1 MKEHIFKKKYGQ
13 NFLNDQGILQKIY
26 KSISPNPNDLI
37 IEVGPGSGN
46 LTKWLQKYNCNII
59 CYEIDKSLQEQLESI
74 KNEKT
79 QIFFKDFL
87 EADLTA
93 DLSTIKYENLYVIAN
108 IPYYITTPIIK
119 KITFANINPQGL
131 VLMVQKEVADRL
143 SSKPKT
149 KDYGYITVLLN
160 YFYDIK
166 KLFNVSKNCFYP
178 RPNVDSAIIKLT
190 PNNKEKTDFI
200 FFNNLIESAF
210 QFKRKNLRNNLKTF
224 NLDII
229 SPVLEA
235 NGYSLNNRA
244 EEIPIEV
251 YIEISNKL
259 KQ

>member
-59 CYEIDKSLQEQLESI
+59 CYEIDESLQEQLKSI

-143 SSKPKT
+143 SAKPKT

-190 PNNKEKTDFI
+190 PNNKEKTDFNI
-200 FFNNLIESAF
+200 FNNLIESAF
-210 QFKRKNLRNNLKTF
+210 QFKRKNLRNNLKNF

>member
-59 CYEIDKSLQEQLESI
+59 CYEIDKSLQEQLKSI

-143 SSKPKT
+143 SAKPKT

-190 PNNKEKTDFI
+190 PNNKEKTDFNI
-200 FFNNLIESAF
+200 FNNLIESAF

-229 SPVLEA
+229 APVLEA
-235 NGYSLNNRA
+235 NDYSLNNRA

>member
-26 KSISPNPNDLI
+26 TSINPNPNDLI

-59 CYEIDKSLQEQLESI
+59 CYEIDESLKEQLASI

-87 EADLTA
+87 EADLTS
-93 DLSTIKYENLYVIAN
+93 DLSNMHYENLYVIAN

-143 SSKPKT
+143 SAKPKT

-166 KLFNVSKNCFYP
+166 KLFNVSKNSFYP

-200 FFNNLIESAF
+200 IFNNLIESAF
-210 QFKRKNLRNNLKTF
+210 QFKRKNLRNNLKNF

-229 SPVLEA
+229 SSVLEA
-235 NGYSLNNRA
+235 NSYSLNNRA

>member
-59 CYEIDKSLQEQLESI
+59 CYEIDESLQEQLKSI

-87 EADLTA
+87 ESDLTA
-93 DLSTIKYENLYVIAN
+93 DLSNIQYENLYVIAN

-143 SSKPKT
+143 SAKPKT

-190 PNNKEKTDFI
+190 PNNKEKTDFNI
-200 FFNNLIESAF
+200 FNNLIESAF
-210 QFKRKNLRNNLKTF
+210 QFKRKNLRNNLKNF

>member
-59 CYEIDKSLQEQLESI
+59 CYEIDESLQEQLKSI

-87 EADLTA
+87 EADLTV

-143 SSKPKT
+143 SAKPKT

-190 PNNKEKTDFI
+190 PNNKEKTDFNI
-200 FFNNLIESAF
+200 FNNLIESAF
-210 QFKRKNLRNNLKTF
+210 QFKRKNLRNNLKNF

>member
-59 CYEIDKSLQEQLESI
+59 CYEIDESLQEQLKSI

-87 EADLTA
+87 EADLTV

-143 SSKPKT
+143 SAKPQT
-149 KDYGYITVLLN
+149 KDYSYITVLLN

-190 PNNKEKTDFI
+190 PNNKEKTDFNI
-200 FFNNLIESAF
+200 FNNLIESAF

>member
-13 NFLNDQGILQKIY
+13 NFLTDQGMLQKIY
-26 KSISPNPNDLI
+26 TSINPNPNDLI

-59 CYEIDKSLQEQLESI
+59 CYEIDESLKEQLASI

-87 EADLTA
+87 EADLTS
-93 DLSTIKYENLYVIAN
+93 DLSNMQYESLYVIAN

-143 SSKPKT
+143 SAKPQT

-190 PNNKEKTDFI
+190 PNNKEKTDFNI
-200 FFNNLIESAF
+200 FNNLIESAF
-210 QFKRKNLRNNLKTF
+210 QFKRKNLRNNLKNF

-229 SPVLEA
+229 SSVLEA
-235 NGYSLNNRA
+235 NSYSLNNRA

>member
-59 CYEIDKSLQEQLESI
+59 CYEIDK
-74 KNEKT
+74 
-79 QIFFKDFL
+79 FFKDFL

-93 DLSTIKYENLYVIAN
+93 DLSNIQYENLYVIAN
-108 IPYYITTPIIK
+108 IPDYITTPIIK

-143 SSKPKT
+143 SAKPKT

-190 PNNKEKTDFI
+190 PNNKEKTDFNI
-200 FFNNLIESAF
+200 FNNLIESAF

-259 KQ
+259 KK

>member
-87 EADLTA
+87 EADLTV

-143 SSKPKT
+143 SAKPKT

-190 PNNKEKTDFI
+190 PNNKEKTDFNI
-200 FFNNLIESAF
+200 FNNLIESAF

-229 SPVLEA
+229 APVLEA

>member
-26 KSISPNPNDLI
+26 TSISPNPNDLI

-79 QIFFKDFL
+79 QIFIKDFL

-143 SSKPKT
+143 SAKPKT

-190 PNNKEKTDFI
+190 PNNKEKTDFNI
-200 FFNNLIESAF
+200 FNNLIESAF

-229 SPVLEA
+229 ASVLEA
-235 NGYSLNNRA
+235 NDYSLNNRA

>member
-26 KSISPNPNDLI
+26 TSISPNPNDLI

-59 CYEIDKSLQEQLESI
+59 CYEIDKSLQEQLKSI

-143 SSKPKT
+143 SAKPKT

-190 PNNKEKTDFI
+190 PNNKEKTDFNI
-200 FFNNLIESAF
+200 FNNLIESAF
-210 QFKRKNLRNNLKTF
+210 QFKRKNLRNNLKNF

>member
-26 KSISPNPNDLI
+26 TSISPNQNDLI

-59 CYEIDKSLQEQLESI
+59 CYEIDKSLQEQLQSI
-74 KNEKT
+74 KNDKT
-79 QIFFKDFL
+79 RIFFKDFL

-93 DLSTIKYENLYVIAN
+93 DLSNIKYENLYVIAN

-119 KITFANINPQGL
+119 KITFANLNPQGL

-143 SSKPKT
+143 SAKPKT

-190 PNNKEKTDFI
+190 PNNKEKTNFNI
-200 FFNNLIESAF
+200 FNNLIESAF

-229 SPVLEA
+229 SSVLEA

>member
-1 MKEHIFKKKYGQ
+1 
-13 NFLNDQGILQKIY
+13 
-26 KSISPNPNDLI
+26 
-37 IEVGPGSGN
+37 
-46 LTKWLQKYNCNII
+46 
-59 CYEIDKSLQEQLESI
+59 
-74 KNEKT
+74 
-79 QIFFKDFL
+79 
-87 EADLTA
+87 
-93 DLSTIKYENLYVIAN
+93 
-108 IPYYITTPIIK
+108 
-119 KITFANINPQGL
+119 
-131 VLMVQKEVADRL
+131 MVQKEVADRL
-143 SSKPKT
+143 SAKPKT

-190 PNNKEKTDFI
+190 PNNKEKTDFNI
-200 FFNNLIESAF
+200 FNNLIESAF
-210 QFKRKNLRNNLKTF
+210 PFKRKNLRNNLKTF

-229 SPVLEA
+229 APVLEA

>member
-13 NFLNDQGILQKIY
+13 NFLNDRGILQKIY

-59 CYEIDKSLQEQLESI
+59 CYEIDESLQEQLKSI

-87 EADLTA
+87 EADLTV

-143 SSKPKT
+143 SAKPKT

-190 PNNKEKTDFI
+190 PNNKEKTDFNI
-200 FFNNLIESAF
+200 FNNLIESAF

>member
-26 KSISPNPNDLI
+26 TSISPNPNDLI

-59 CYEIDKSLQEQLESI
+59 CYEIDKSLQEQLKSI

-143 SSKPKT
+143 SAKPQT

-190 PNNKEKTDFI
+190 PNNKEKTDFNI
-200 FFNNLIESAF
+200 FNNLIESAF
-210 QFKRKNLRNNLKTF
+210 QFKRKNLRNNLKNF

>member
-26 KSISPNPNDLI
+26 TSISPNPNDLI

-93 DLSTIKYENLYVIAN
+93 DLSNIKYENLYVIAN

-131 VLMVQKEVADRL
+131 VLMVQKEVAD
-143 SSKPKT
+143 
-149 KDYGYITVLLN
+149 
-160 YFYDIK
+160 
-166 KLFNVSKNCFYP
+166 
-178 RPNVDSAIIKLT
+178 
-190 PNNKEKTDFI
+190 
-200 FFNNLIESAF
+200 
-210 QFKRKNLRNNLKTF
+210 
-224 NLDII
+224 
-229 SPVLEA
+229 
-235 NGYSLNNRA
+235 
-244 EEIPIEV
+244 
-251 YIEISNKL
+251 
-259 KQ
+259 

>member
-26 KSISPNPNDLI
+26 TSISPNPNDLI

-46 LTKWLQKYNCNII
+46 LTKWLQKHNCNII

-93 DLSTIKYENLYVIAN
+93 DLSNIQYENLYVIAN

-143 SSKPKT
+143 SANPKT

-190 PNNKEKTDFI
+190 PNNKEKTDFNI
-200 FFNNLIESAF
+200 FNNLIESAF

-229 SPVLEA
+229 SSVLEA

>member
-59 CYEIDKSLQEQLESI
+59 CYEIDESLQEQLKSI

-87 EADLTA
+87 EADLTV

-143 SSKPKT
+143 SAKPKT

-190 PNNKEKTDFI
+190 PNNKEKTDFNI
-200 FFNNLIESAF
+200 FNNLIESAF

-229 SPVLEA
+229 APVLEA

>member
-59 CYEIDKSLQEQLESI
+59 CYEIDESLQEQLKSI

-143 SSKPKT
+143 SAKPKT

-190 PNNKEKTDFI
+190 PNNKEKTDFNI
-200 FFNNLIESAF
+200 FNNLIESAF
-210 QFKRKNLRNNLKTF
+210 QFKRKNLRNNLKNF

-229 SPVLEA
+229 APVLEA

>member
-93 DLSTIKYENLYVIAN
+93 DLSNIQYENLYVIAN

-119 KITFANINPQGL
+119 KITFANIN
-131 VLMVQKEVADRL
+131 
-143 SSKPKT
+143 S
-149 KDYGYITVLLN
+149 
-160 YFYDIK
+160 
-166 KLFNVSKNCFYP
+166 
-178 RPNVDSAIIKLT
+178 
-190 PNNKEKTDFI
+190 
-200 FFNNLIESAF
+200 
-210 QFKRKNLRNNLKTF
+210 
-224 NLDII
+224 
-229 SPVLEA
+229 
-235 NGYSLNNRA
+235 
-244 EEIPIEV
+244 
-251 YIEISNKL
+251 
-259 KQ
+259 

>member
-26 KSISPNPNDLI
+26 TSISPNPNDLI

-143 SSKPKT
+143 SAKPQT

-190 PNNKEKTDFI
+190 PNNKEKTDFNI
-200 FFNNLIESAF
+200 FNNLIESAF

-229 SPVLEA
+229 ASVLEA
-235 NGYSLNNRA
+235 NDYSLNNRA